1 MMHEFPRVGF
11 VEAFKLFWTNYVNF
25 KGRSRRS
32 EYWWVALWH
41 MIITVSISLIAV
53 IMIFVPKIGPFIA
66 LLLWLLIGLYS
77 LAVLIPNLALLVR
90 RFHDRSMSMLIPILG
105 LVLSIIYNVVYF
117 IGMWDSGILFS
128 PEAVEES
135 SSVFSADSGWFIVAG
150 IVIVILFI
158 VQIITFIITLLDSK
172 KEANQ
177 YGPSPKYTEQAT
189 QSNNHHDEI
198 TTENTALLDKD
209 AKPLT
214 DLDELESQ
222 HRKPQDDPYKY

>member
-1 MMHEFPRVGF
+1 MMYEFPRVGF
-11 VEAFKLFWTNYVNF
+11 VEAFKLFWINYVNF

-41 MIITVSISLIAV
+41 TIITVSISLIAV

-77 LAVLIPNLALLVR
+77 LAVIIPNLALLVR
-90 RFHDRSMSMLIPILG
+90 RFHDRSMSMLIPMLG

-128 PEAVEES
+128 PESVNES
-135 SSVFSADSGWFIVAG
+135 PSMLPAESGWFIVAG

-189 QSNNHHDEI
+189 QTNNSQDEI
-198 TTENTALLDKD
+198 TTDNTASLDKD
-209 AKPLT
+209 DKPLA
-214 DLDELESQ
+214 DLDELEAQ